1 MFWIAVSLVELVA
14 IAILITAFSAQ
25 EKKYE
30 AALQEKRHCVKC
42 EECKTE
48 DQHKKYIDMAEKNW
62 YLSQRNKS
70 LIAILTIAKEQHDIL
85 QMEYMNEFLKE
96 EDEEK

>member
-1 MFWIAVSLVELVA
+1 MVWVVISLAELVG
-14 IAILITAFSAQ
+14 IAILVSAFGAQ

-30 AALQEKRHCVKC
+30 ALLQEKIGCIKC

-48 DQHKKYIDMAEKNW
+48 DEHEKYIDMAEKNW

-70 LIAILTIAKEQHDIL
+70 LVTILTIAKEQPEIL
-85 QMEYMNEFLKE
+85 HMEYMNEFLKDV
-96 EDEEK
+96 DEEK